1 MKTSRCEA
9 FVLYIRTF
17 LTHKRGILP
26 QVLPIARESM
36 SMILL
41 SQEVTVFSQERLNV

>member
-1 MKTSRCEA
+1 MKTSRYEA

-41 SQEVTVFSQERLNV
+41 SQEVTVFSQES